1 MNRFVFASSLL
12 ALALLIP
19 GAARAADP
27 RMDGGPAAGRS
38 PGVATTPRLT
48 AEQRAIVAVQ
58 EEGRRQVESLVKS
71 MAGLPDGPVLRALEL
86 KVEQLKRDEQVQC
99 LRIRAQFALQRGDLA
114 AAHEAEGLIDLIL
127 HPRPVTPVANTRSVP
142 TREGGRP

>member
-1 MNRFVFASSLL
+1 MNRFVFASTLL
-12 ALALLIP
+12 ALTLLLP

-27 RMDGGPAAGRS
+27 RVDGGSAARA
-38 PGVATTPRLT
+38 PGVATAPRLT

-86 KVEQLKRDEQVQC
+86 KVEQIKRDEQVQC
-99 LRIRAQFALQRGDLA
+99 LRVHAQFALQRGDLA

-127 HPRPVTPVANTRSVP
+127 HPRPVTPVANTRNVP
-142 TREGGRP
+142 AREGGRP